1 MLSLLEQIDQGAL
14 WPYSGGIHPLENKH
28 LSNKSNIDRLP
39 LAEEFV
45 IPVPTVGQNCI
56 LKFAVGDR
64 VLKGESLTEGNG
76 HLPAHAP
83 TSGTIKAIEPRA
95 SNHPSAFSVLS
106 VVLSADGKDEWLESI
121 NAPSEELS
129 NEQMLTRIRES
140 GIAGMGG
147 AAFPSHIKLNPISDI
162 ELVIINGIECEPYIT
177 SDDRLMREHAEDIL
191 KGMTYI
197 DALLDPLRFIIA
209 IEDNKPEAA
218 KAMNIALAKF
228 GTLASKARA
237 RVTVVPTK
245 YPSGGEKQLI
255 QILTGKEVPSGG
267 IPAQLGI
274 VVHNVG
280 TAMAIGEAIDQRKP
294 LIERVVTITGE
305 NVTKPGNYWV
315 PIGTPIEHLLNS
327 AGVRDKS
334 NVKLIVG
341 GPMMGHMQIDLSAP
355 ILKGSNCII
364 APSISE
370 FTTESN
376 ERACIRC
383 GECAVACPAGLL
395 PQQLFWHSKAEEY
408 DKAASYNLKDCIE
421 CGCCNYVCPSDIP
434 LVEYYR
440 VAKSAIRKEEQEK
453 IAAEQAK
460 KRFDAR
466 LERLEKEK
474 REREEKAKKAA
485 ERRKSN
491 MSSGD
496 KGAVAAALARV
507 KAKKS
512 SEGKSPEATSD
523 KQSQVAAAIARAKA
537 KKQAQQP
544 EDTQSE
550 PIETPAND
558 KKAQIAA
565 AVARAKA
572 KKLAKQQT
580 ESDESIEPASDST
593 ASQQPVL
600 DKKAKIAAAIAKA
613 KAKKVAQEQESQG
626 SDDSQISE
634 AFSPEEQKKARIAAA
649 VAKAKAK
656 KAQKETNLTDESES
670 NSSQQASEENIAEQA
685 SPEELK
691 KAKIAAAVA
700 KAKAKKAQND
710 NKETVV
716 EESVFIEKKPEIEL
730 SAEEQKKARIAAA
743 VAKAKAKKL
752 AREEQ

>member
-1 MLSLLEQIDQGAL
+1 MEQIDQGAL

-39 LAEEFV
+39 LADEFI

-121 NAPSEELS
+121 NLPSEELS

-228 GTLASKARA
+228 GALASKG

-267 IPAQLGI
+267 IPAQLGV

-280 TAMAIGEAIDQRKP
+280 TAMAIGEAIEQRKP

-305 NVTKPGNYWV
+305 NVTRPGNYWV

-327 AGVRDKS
+327 VGVRDKR

-364 APSISE
+364 VPSISE

-440 VAKSAIRKEEQEK
+440 VAKSAIRKEEQEQ

-537 KKQAQQP
+537 KKQVQQS

-550 PIETPAND
+550 HIETPAND

-572 KKLAKQQT
+572 KKLAKQRT

-613 KAKKVAQEQESQG
+613 KAKK
-626 SDDSQISE
+626 
-634 AFSPEEQKKARIAAA
+634 
-649 VAKAKAK
+649 
-656 KAQKETNLTDESES
+656 AQKETNLTGESES
-670 NSSQQASEENIAEQA
+670 NSSLEVSEENIAEQA

-730 SAEEQKKARIAAA
+730 SAEEQKKAIIAAA

>member
-14 WPYSGGIHPLENKH
+14 WPYSGGIHPLDNKH
-28 LSNKSNIDRLP
+28 LSNTTTIDRLP
-39 LAEEFV
+39 LAKEFI
-45 IPVPTVGQNCI
+45 IPVPTVGQNCV
-56 LKFAVGDR
+56 LKHKVGER
-64 VLKGESLTEGNG
+64 VLKGEPLTEGNG

-83 TSGTIKAIEPRA
+83 TSGIIKAVEPRV
-95 SNHPSAFSVLS
+95 SNHPSALPVLS
-106 VVLSADGKDEWLESI
+106 VVLESDGQDEWMSFAATEVDS
-121 NAPSEELS
+121 LS
-129 NEQMLTRIRES
+129 HQQMLTRIRES

-147 AAFPSHIKLNPISDI
+147 AAFPSHIKLNPVSDI

-177 SDDRLMREHAEDIL
+177 SDDRLMREHAEDII
-191 KGMTYI
+191 KGMMHI
-197 DALLDPLRFIIA
+197 DKLLDPLRFIIA

-218 KAMNIALAKF
+218 KAMSKALAKY
-228 GTLASKARA
+228 GALASKA

-280 TAMAIGEAIDQRKP
+280 TSMAIGEAIEQHKP

-305 NVTKPGNYWV
+305 NVKKPGNYWV
-315 PIGTPIEHLLNS
+315 PIGTPMNHLLES
-327 AGVRDKS
+327 VGVKDHR
-334 NVKLIVG
+334 NLKLIVG
-341 GPMMGHMQIDLSAP
+341 GPMMGHMQADLTAP

-364 APSISE
+364 APSVTE
-370 FTTESN
+370 FSTDAQ

-383 GECAVACPAGLL
+383 SECAVACPAGLL

-421 CGCCNYVCPSDIP
+421 CGCCSYVCPSDIP

-453 IAAEQAK
+453 IAAEEAK

-485 ERRKSN
+485 ERRKAN

-496 KGAVAAALARV
+496 KDAVAAALARV
-507 KAKKS
+507 KAKKATDETS
-512 SEGKSPEATSD
+512 SSGG

-537 KKQAQQP
+537 KKA
-544 EDTQSE
+544 EAAKQSDE
-550 PIETPAND
+550 AGTTETKVDD

-572 KKLAKQQT
+572 KKLAKAQDVT
-580 ESDESIEPASDST
+580 PPADEVTVEATTSNAED
-593 ASQQPVL
+593 
-600 DKKAKIAAAIAKA
+600 DKKAKIKAAIERA
-613 KAKKVAQEQESQG
+613 KAKKQAQQSANATETVKA
-626 SDDSQISE
+626 DSN
-634 AFSPEEQKKARIAAA
+634 
-649 VAKAKAK
+649 
-656 KAQKETNLTDESES
+656 T
-670 NSSQQASEENIAEQA
+670 EQA
-685 SPEELK
+685 EPLSATEQK

-700 KAKAKKAQND
+700 KAKAKKAQQQGD
-710 NKETVV
+710 VASQETSSSTV
-716 EESVFIEKKPEIEL
+716 EEESQPLSAEEQKKAKIAAAVAKAKARKALKQETESAESEPKAEPTQPL